1 MKKYIYVKWLNIYFP
16 ALEYLKAIKLKTTLD
31 THKSKAAWL
40 KGKCEQRDDAPT
52 KESRLAKQKAKKK
65 RPTRPFAINVAI

>member
-1 MKKYIYVKWLNIYFP
+1 MIQTVSREQPTSTKKYIYVNWLNMYFP

-40 KGKCEQRDDAPT
+40 KEKCEQQDDAQ
-52 KESRLAKQKAKKK
+52 ESRLAK
-65 RPTRPFAINVAI
+65 